1 MTETGNQLLLLFYD
15 EECPVCRASVRAI
28 LRLAPRSPIRPVG
41 LRTDLAR
48 RSLPDASSAERLQA
62 FHVVDADGHHWK
74 GPSAIPP
81 LLEAVRLRSAASL
94 LHRIGV
100 GRTRTR
106 SPLAF
111 RTTGRAYHWVTRN
124 RGWMGRFIPRS
135 LARPL
140 RGPEPPERP
149 V

>member
-94 LHRIGV
+94 LR
-100 GRTRTR
+100 R

-111 RTTGRAYHWVTRN
+111 RTTARAYHWVTRN

-140 RGPEPPERP
+140 
-149 V
+149 